1 MPFTAGKSILL
12 GERKSAYH
20 KLIVVDMGIS
30 MKLNETS
37 LTPLYQQLMED
48 IKFSIEN
55 GKYRYDDK
63 IPTEPELSSSYGV
76 SRITVRRA
84 VDELCNE
91 GYLIKKQGKGTFV
104 CKPKL
109 LRKIERSN
117 EVLSFSKACILN
129 GMKPGA
135 KVLDYQISFARLD
148 EQDFFGV
155 DETTKILYIQRV
167 LTADDTP
174 IMLENNFY
182 VYDKFKFLQDEALE
196 NTSLFEVLE
205 KHGVFPSKTVK
216 STLEIVKAEVHHAKD
231 LDVVV
236 GEPLFYMTVYFGD
249 DLGNPIFIGRQYM
262 VGSRYKFN
270 DI

>member
-1 MPFTAGKSILL
+1 
-12 GERKSAYH
+12 
-20 KLIVVDMGIS
+20 

-48 IKFSIEN
+48 IKYSIEN
-55 GKYRYDDK
+55 GKYTYDDK
-63 IPTEPELSSSYGV
+63 IPTEPELSGTYGV

-91 GYLIKKQGKGTFV
+91 GYLVKKQGKGTFV

-117 EVLSFSKACILN
+117 EVLSFSKACTMN
-129 GMKPGA
+129 GMTPGA
-135 KVLDYQISFARLD
+135 RVLDYQVSFARLD

-155 DETTKILYIQRV
+155 DDKTKILYIKRV

-182 VYDKFKFLQDEALE
+182 VFDKFKFLQDEVLE
-196 NTSLFEVLE
+196 NASLFEVLE
-205 KHGVFPSKTVK
+205 RHNIYACESIK
-216 STLEIVKAEVHHAKD
+216 STLEIVKAESHHAKD

-236 GEPLFYMTVYFGD
+236 GEPLFYMNVYFGD
-249 DLGNPIFIGRQYM
+249 KEGKPVFIGRQYM

-270 DI
+270 NI

>member
-1 MPFTAGKSILL
+1 MIEST
-12 GERKSAYH
+12 R
-20 KLIVVDMGIS
+20 DMRWI

-48 IKFSIEN
+48 IKYSIEN
-55 GKYRYDDK
+55 GKYNYDDK
-63 IPTEPELSSSYGV
+63 IPTEPELSADYGV

-117 EVLSFSKACILN
+117 EVLSFSKACRQN

-135 KVLDYQISFARLD
+135 RVLDYQISFARLD
-148 EQDFFGV
+148 EQSFFHV
-155 DETTKILYIQRV
+155 DEKTKILYIKRV

-182 VYDKFKFLQDEALE
+182 VLEKFKFLQDETLE

-205 KHGVFPSKTVK
+205 KHGLHACKSVK
-216 STLEIVKAEVHHAKD
+216 STLEIVKAESHHARD
-231 LDVVV
+231 LDVVI
-236 GEPLFYMTVYFGD
+236 GEPLFYMNVYFGD
-249 DLGNPIFIGRQYM
+249 EADNPVFIGRQYM

-270 DI
+270 NI